1 MCAMKMDTRATVFV
15 RAAKHIYWM
24 LQIAFVLA
32 LSSSLF
38 QGRNLASS
46 LQSCG
51 AGNFRQGSLLQPD
64 HSVCAYV
71 TNIHTMFMMSEDC
84 WTQMQGAEHG
94 HETEHFT
101 ATQNVTDEETKTPSG
116 HFKPR

>member
-1 MCAMKMDTRATVFV
+1 MATRATVFV

-24 LQIAFVLA
+24 LQVAFVLA

-46 LQSCG
+46 LQSRG
-51 AGNFRQGSLLQPD
+51 AGDFRQGSPLQPG
-64 HSVCAYV
+64 HSLCAYA
-71 TNIHTMFMMSEDC
+71 TNIHTMFMMSVDC
-84 WTQMQGAEHG
+84 WTQTQGAERG

-101 ATQNVTDEETKTPSG
+101 VTPNVTDEGTETTSG